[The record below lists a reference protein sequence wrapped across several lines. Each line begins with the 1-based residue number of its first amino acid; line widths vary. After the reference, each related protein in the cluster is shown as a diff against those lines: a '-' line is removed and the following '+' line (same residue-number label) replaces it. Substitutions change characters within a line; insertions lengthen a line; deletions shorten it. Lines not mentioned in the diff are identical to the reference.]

1 MTSKSARGVART
13 STRCLGL
20 QVGSKNSVWL
30 CKEKVRFRALGSTPI
45 LHTDTP
51 NLSLTPTTPLHYT
64 NTLNDILTPITPPSP
79 FRLPLSSFRVGRT
92 TTLLK
97 MDLGKFGVVYTTMYF
112 HCGVPNA
119 FSHFSVQYRC
129 LAETIPETSPSN
141 RDGGRD
147 VPTLGST
154 WEVFNWEVLKG
165 TKGFALFHGLNTAFV
180 GFKFVAER
188 REFLALLFADLEAVK
203 VDELR
208 LLLLRLRRIRHKT
221 LALVCDKLEAIV
233 IDHLVFPCLLL
244 CLCPLIKVG
253 HVRIH

>member
-20 QVGSKNSVWL
+20 QMGSKNSVWL

-64 NTLNDILTPITPPSP
+64 NTLNDMLTPTTPPSP

-97 MDLGKFGVVYTTMYF
+97 MDLGKFGVVCTTMYF

-165 TKGFALFHGLNTAFV
+165 TKGFALFPVESHVSQMRIEQMQPPGMYGARG
-180 GFKFVAER
+180 GFSPPRATR
-188 REFLALLFADLEAVK
+188 SHEFLLLE
-203 VDELR
+203 
-208 LLLLRLRRIRHKT
+208 T
-221 LALVCDKLEAIV
+221 L
-233 IDHLVFPCLLL
+233 F
-244 CLCPLIKVG
+244 PLIPG
-253 HVRIH
+253 TDL